1 LSSRYILLKKAIAFF
16 NKTLEQTTTQTKPS
30 LQNKN
35 RNILL
40 FTLLTLAL
48 LLTFLLNI
56 SLGSVSIPLKDVFNS
71 LIGGNSSKET
81 WDYIIINYRLPKA
94 SAAILAGMGLSI
106 SGLLMQTLFRNP
118 LAGPDVLGLSSGASL
133 GVATIVLGAAF
144 LPPFLSSILLS
155 PYGIILASSLGS
167 FFVLLAV
174 LAVSQRLRDTMAIL
188 IVGLMFASLT
198 SAIIGTLTYFSTAE
212 QLQKFTFWSLGNL
225 GNLSWPSIGI
235 LSICVTIALLLSLVS
250 IKPLNA
256 LLLGENYARSL
267 GMNYKKTRLI
277 IIFSTSIL
285 AGSITAF
292 AGPIAFIGLAVPHIA
307 KLVFQTSN
315 HTILFWSTLLFG
327 AIIMLICDSI
337 SQLPGSDLF
346 LPINAVTSIFGA
358 PIVIWLLIR
367 KRRMMN

>member
-1 LSSRYILLKKAIAFF
+1 MF
-16 NKTLEQTTTQTKPS
+16 Q
-30 LQNKN
+30 N
-35 RNILL
+35 RNTLL

-48 LLTFLLNI
+48 LLTLLLNI
-56 SLGSVSIPLKDVFNS
+56 SLGSVSIPIKDVFNS
-71 LIGGNSSKET
+71 LTGGNSNKET

-94 SAAILAGMGLSI
+94 IAAILAGMGLSI

-144 LPPFLSSILLS
+144 LPMGLSSILLS
-155 PYGIILASSLGS
+155 SYGIVLASSLGS
-167 FFVLLAV
+167 FLVLLMV

-188 IVGLMFASLT
+188 IVGLMFGSLT
-198 SAIIGTLTYFSTAE
+198 SAIVGTLTYFSTAE

-225 GNLSWPSIGI
+225 GNLSWSSIVI
-235 LSICVTIALLLSLVS
+235 LSICIVLGLFLSLLN

-267 GMNYKKTRLI
+267 GMNYKRTRLI
-277 IIFSTSIL
+277 IILATSIL
-285 AGSITAF
+285 TGSITAF

-315 HTILFWSTLLFG
+315 HTILFWSTLLLG
-327 AIIMLICDSI
+327 SIIMLVCDSI
-337 SQLPGSDLF
+337 SQLPGSDLT

-367 KRRMMN
+367 KRKMMN